1 MSLQVFDSLS
11 KTKRLFKPVVA
22 GKVGIYACGVTVYD
36 YCHIGHA
43 RAAVV
48 FDTITRYL
56 RMQGFEV
63 TYVKNITD
71 IDDKIIKRAAE
82 NGETVEALVARFIQA
97 MHEDERALGIQPPDF
112 EPRATEHMV
121 QIIQLIEELMAK
133 GFAYIT
139 DNGDVCFAV
148 RKFDEYGKLS
158 NRQLDELIAGARVQ
172 VEAGKNDPLDFVLWK
187 AAKSGEPAWP
197 APWGDGRPGWHI
209 ECSAMATDKL
219 GQPFDIHGGGL
230 DLKFPHHENE
240 VAQSEAAMGKPL
252 ANYWMH
258 VGLLQVNG
266 EKMSKSLNN
275 FFTIRDVLK
284 KYHLEEVRY
293 FMLSSHYRSPVNYSE
308 ENLQAVHQSLRTLYT
323 ALRGLP
329 SITEKNTEN
338 FVEKFIHAMDD
349 DFNTPVAFSVLFEMA
364 REVNRLRLQEGELNR
379 AAEIAAGLKR
389 LAAVFG
395 LLQVDPDTYLQ
406 AGGDI
411 DEQVAKLIH
420 NRETARENKNWQQAD
435 QIRDQL
441 KSMGVLI
448 EDGAGGTTWRRV

>member
-11 KTKRLFKPVVA
+11 KTKRVFKPVVA

-48 FDTITRYL
+48 FDTVTRYL
-56 RMQGFEV
+56 RLQGFEV
-63 TYVKNITD
+63 AYVKNITD

-82 NGETVEALVARFIQA
+82 NAETVEALVARFIQA
-97 MHEDERALGIQPPDF
+97 MHEDEQALGIQPPDC
-112 EPRATEHMV
+112 EPRATEHIA
-121 QIIQLIEELMAK
+121 QIIQLIEELMAR

-139 DNGDVCFAV
+139 DNNDVCFAV
-148 RKFDEYGKLS
+148 RKFDQYGKLS
-158 NRQLDELIAGARVQ
+158 NRQLDDLIAGARVH
-172 VEAGKNDPLDFVLWK
+172 VEAGKDDPLDFVLWK
-187 AAKSGEPAWP
+187 AAKLGEPAWS

-284 KYHLEEVRY
+284 KYHAEEVRY

-329 SITEKNTEN
+329 TATEKNTEN
-338 FVEKFIHAMDD
+338 FVEKFIAAMDD

-364 REVNRLRLQEGELNR
+364 REVNRLRVQEGELTR

-389 LAAVFG
+389 LGAVFG

-406 AGGDI
+406 AGIDI
-411 DEQVAKLIH
+411 DEQVAKLIDS
-420 NRETARENKNWQQAD
+420 REAARQNKNWQQAD

-448 EDGAGGTTWRRV
+448 EDGAEGTTWRRV